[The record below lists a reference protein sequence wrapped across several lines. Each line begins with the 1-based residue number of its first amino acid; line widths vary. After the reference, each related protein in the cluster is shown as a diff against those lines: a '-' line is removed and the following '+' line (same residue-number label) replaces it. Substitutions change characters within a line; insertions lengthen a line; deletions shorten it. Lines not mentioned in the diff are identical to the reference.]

1 MNAEAGP
8 EKPGWK
14 GGALAG
20 LARFYPAPR
29 NPQELSDFSFL
40 AGHSVFFAD
49 KCLQELR
56 MEVVR
61 VARLV
66 RRTEADAWVVCAG
79 SREVLVRISVG
90 RPAQSRRQ

>member
-1 MNAEAGP
+1 
-8 EKPGWK
+8 
-14 GGALAG
+14 
-20 LARFYPAPR
+20 
-29 NPQELSDFSFL
+29 
-40 AGHSVFFAD
+40 
-49 KCLQELR
+49 
-56 MEVVR
+56 MEVGR